1 MGATRFETIRKVVV
15 PAALSGI
22 MAAIILA
29 MSRAIGETMAVLIA
43 GGTKPQFTLDPRE
56 SVQTM
61 TGFIAQISMGETAQ
75 GSIEFKSLFAVGATL
90 FLMTLVL
97 NLLSSWVVRRFRTA
111 Y

>member
-1 MGATRFETIRKVVV
+1 
-15 PAALSGI
+15 
-22 MAAIILA
+22 
-29 MSRAIGETMAVLIA
+29 
-43 GGTKPQFTLDPRE
+43 
-56 SVQTM
+56 
-61 TGFIAQISMGETAQ
+61 MGETAQ